1 MLQLINDKFKGW
13 VTWII
18 IIAVS
23 AVFVLTGISYFFVSS
38 GVSAQSV
45 AKVGDVQISQN
56 SYQQALSQN
65 IQVQPSLGQKTLQ
78 QKTLDQLVDQ
88 TLLQQDAK
96 ASHIVVTNSA
106 VSSAIFQNPAFTE
119 NGQYSAKRFDELAKL
134 YGSASSIKALI
145 ANNILISSIV
155 TPVMQSQFVLSNE
168 RKTLSALMGQKREIS
183 YYEFAASDYAKK
195 LKPTEKELEAYYDQ
209 HKAQYEQL
217 EQAIISYVKLSSQD
231 FVTNE
236 VLSQDDINSYYQANK
251 DALMSPELRSG
262 EVISV
267 KKDAKNRNAIIE
279 RLKANQELTPDEL
292 KGVNIEAIKPL
303 SPSQA
308 SSFTQFALFNLTM
321 ELPIKETSDN
331 EFVKLTKITPPAPM
345 ALNDAKPVIEKIL
358 KNRAALT
365 RFNEV
370 LTSINSN
377 SFDQVVKTNKLK
389 VNVTKAFDKNTMDS
403 GVEGNAKLQEAVFDQ
418 HKTQG
423 FIAQGQTDGLI
434 YKVDKI
440 IPKHTLSFVE
450 VKDKIKAAYVDEK
463 SLSLA
468 KEHADQALQTLQK
481 GKTLTAVKAKTEE
494 ITRGDFAL
502 DSTLKTAIF
511 SYAPKVYQLA
521 QNGQAYW
528 VYEVTKVIDGSDQL
542 PAQVLQN
549 NYTNAELNDYLVA
562 LKKQYPI
569 EINHQLIQ

>member
-1 MLQLINDKFKGW
+1 
-13 VTWII
+13 
-18 IIAVS
+18 
-23 AVFVLTGISYFFVSS
+23 
-38 GVSAQSV
+38 VSAQSV

-65 IQVQPSLGQKTLQ
+65 IQAQPSLGQKTLQ

-88 TLLQQDAK
+88 VLLQQDAK
-96 ASHIVVTNSA
+96 ASHVVITNSA

-119 NGQYSAKRFDELAKL
+119 NGQYSAKRFDEIARL
-134 YGSASSIKALI
+134 YGSAANIKALI

-168 RKTLSALMGQKREIS
+168 RKTLSELMGQKREIS

-217 EQAIISYVKLSSQD
+217 EQAIVSYVKLSSQD

-236 VLSQDDINSYYQANK
+236 ALSQDDINNYYQTNK
-251 DALMSPELRSG
+251 DALMSQELRSG
-262 EVISV
+262 ELISV
-267 KKDAKNRNAIIE
+267 KKNAKNGNAIIE

-292 KGVNIEAIKPL
+292 KEVNIQAIKPL
-303 SPSQA
+303 SQSQA

-389 VNVTKAFDKNTMDS
+389 VDVSKAFDKNTMDS

-450 VKDKIKAAYVDEK
+450 VKGKVKSAYVDEK

-481 GKTLTAVKAKTEE
+481 GKSLTALKAK
-494 ITRGDFAL
+494 RGDFAL
-502 DSTLKTAIF
+502 DSTLRTAIF
-511 SYAPKVYQLA
+511 SDGLKAYKLA
-521 QNGQAYW
+521 QNGQSYW
-528 VYEVTKVIDGSDQL
+528 VYEVTKVIAGSDQL

-549 NYTNAELNDYLVA
+549 NYTNAELNDYLTA

-569 EINHQLIQ
+569 KINHQLIQ